1 MTVKPSGSSLS
12 FGEDIVKEFGL
23 PPGRNLGAYRVSQ
36 NVGTL
41 TNLPLDTGVPQ
52 SGQIKFS
59 DFYGKKLNVVVD
71 LYSIPNPSSRLVA
84 RSRYND
90 NFVSVIGDFKS
101 RPESSAEIRV
111 IVNVN
116 GVIGSD
122 KSSIDAAALRTGT
135 WESNTQLELE
145 IGSDTQLF
153 GAGGNGG
160 DGPSGTG
167 KPGSSALGIQYPAIV
182 KNRGYIQAG
191 SGGGGGSIAVNSA
204 RRSRTIATRRR
215 TDTAYGGNGGGGG
228 AGLPIGKG
236 GAGGP
241 AGAMERRK
249 SGASG
254 SNATN
259 SITGGAGGNNESEQ
273 NGGAGGSSG
282 GNGGNGGGAGANG
295 GSQGRAIIIYNDGTG
310 TTITNVGVGSIN
322 GTILYN
328 TEPS

>member
-1 MTVKPSGSSLS
+1 MALQASGTIYFSQ
-12 FGEDIVKEFGL
+12 IVNEFGL
-23 PPGRNLGAYRVSQ
+23 PSGRNLGSYRVSN

-41 TNLPLDTGVPQ
+41 ENLPLDDGIPQ
-52 SGQIKFS
+52 SGTIKFS
-59 DFYGKKLNVVVD
+59 DFYSKKLNVVVD
-71 LYSIPNPSSRLVA
+71 LYSIPNPSTRLIA

-90 NFVSVIGDFKS
+90 NNLTVIGGFRG
-101 RPESSAEIRV
+101 RPDSSDGIKV
-111 IVNVN
+111 IVNIN

-135 WESNTQLELE
+135 WESNTELELE
-145 IGSDTQLF
+145 IGKDTQLF

-191 SGGGGGSIAVNSA
+191 SGGGGGSVAVNSA

-228 AGLPIGKG
+228 AGLPIGNG

-241 AGAMERRK
+241 AGAMERRRV
-249 SGASG
+249 GATG

-259 SITGGAGGNNESEQ
+259 AFTGGSGGNNDSGQ

-282 GNGGNGGGAGANG
+282 GSGGGGGGAGSNG

-310 TTITNVGVGSIN
+310 TSITNIGTGSAVGPIV
-322 GTILYN
+322 YN
-328 TEPS
+328 TAPT

>member
-1 MTVKPSGSSLS
+1 MALNASGPIS
-12 FGEDIVKEFGL
+12 FSDIVNEFGL
-23 PPGRNLGAYRVSQ
+23 PLGRNLDSYRKVNQ

-41 TNLPLDTGVPQ
+41 TSLPLDTGIPQ
-52 SGQIKFS
+52 SGPIKFS
-59 DFYGKKLNVVVD
+59 SFYSKKLNVVVD

-101 RPESSAEIRV
+101 RPDSSAGIRV

-122 KSSIDAAALRTGT
+122 KLSINNAALRTGE

-145 IGSDTQLF
+145 IGKDAQLF

-160 DGPSGTG
+160 NGPSGTG
-167 KPGSSALGIQYPAIV
+167 KPGSSALGIQYPVIV

-228 AGLPIGKG
+228 AGLPIGNG

-249 SGASG
+249 AGASG

-259 SITGGAGGNNESEQ
+259 SITGGAGGDNESGQ

-310 TTITNVGVGSIN
+310 TSITNIGTGSAVGPIV
-322 GTILYN
+322 YN
-328 TEPS
+328 TAPT